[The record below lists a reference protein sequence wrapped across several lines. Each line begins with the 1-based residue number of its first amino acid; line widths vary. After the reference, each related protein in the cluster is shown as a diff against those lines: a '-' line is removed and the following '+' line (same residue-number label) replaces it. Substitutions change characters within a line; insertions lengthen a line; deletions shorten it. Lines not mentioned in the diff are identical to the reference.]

1 MADFENQDGESQPLS
16 IRDALRAAA
25 DEHRAGAGEEG
36 NATPPAVPSETEA
49 QAAQRVRDE
58 AGRFAKGDI
67 SAAPATAAKPLV
79 SKAPGAIQGQETP
92 VSLPPIAATVAPPS
106 SWKKDH
112 HEAFNKLDQNLQR
125 YILQRE
131 TEYNTGVSTY
141 RAEAEK
147 ARALNGALEPF
158 LPNMQRYNVNPADW
172 IGTVGRVHEALLQG
186 SPQQKL
192 QTIAG
197 LARDYGIDLSPLLGQ
212 AQPQAEGGA
221 LQQPGQLNPEVAWLR
236 DQVQQLS
243 GQLNS
248 FTQTQ
253 QQREQAAQRQQQ
265 EAIQSEIQQFAA
277 DAEKHPHFQA
287 LWQPMAQ
294 LLESGLAQDLSSAY
308 DKALRMNDEL
318 WQASQAQQQQQT
330 EAERQRTAAA
340 AASTARGKTFSVKTA
355 TPSSGAVAAST
366 NKDRRDLLREAMS
379 SHAGGRV

>member
-25 DEHRAGAGEEG
+25 DEHRESGAAGEQG
-36 NATPPAVPSETEA
+36 SVTPAAVPAETEA

-58 AGRFAKGDI
+58 AGRFTKNEI
-67 SAAPATAAKPLV
+67 QAPAQTVK
-79 SKAPGAIQGQETP
+79 
-92 VSLPPIAATVAPPS
+92 PPIPGTAPNAVTSPAPEGFAALSPPS

-212 AQPQAEGGA
+212 AQPQGEGA
-221 LQQPGQLNPEVAWLR
+221 AAQQSGQLNPEVAWLR

-294 LLESGLAQDLSSAY
+294 LLESGLAQDLQSAY

-340 AASTARGKTFSVKTA
+340 AASIARGKTFSVKTA